1 MEEQRRRCVEDKRRS
16 IGRDVTLVGVG
27 GAFQL
32 GSAPPADR
40 PLPLP
45 GGQA

>member
-1 MEEQRRRCVEDKRRS
+1 MEDKRRS

-32 GSAPPADR
+32 WSAPPAAR
-40 PLPLP
+40 PTAAAARWT
-45 GGQA
+45 GMTGAVD